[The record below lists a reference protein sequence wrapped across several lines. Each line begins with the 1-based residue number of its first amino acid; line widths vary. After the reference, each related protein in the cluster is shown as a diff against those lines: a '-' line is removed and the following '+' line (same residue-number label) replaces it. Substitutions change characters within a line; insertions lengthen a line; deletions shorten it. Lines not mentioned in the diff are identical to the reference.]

1 MGDRTTLG
9 AGAVYCGVFPLLLY
23 TAYATFYMRQDV
35 MPALPLAA
43 FCLSMAV
50 IHGGNA
56 LLLRRGPTLPMLVG
70 LNGVLCGGA
79 LVLILTLS
87 RFYGAGQVFF
97 ALCLIAAGCVIS
109 IYTAFSLI
117 SIPKLLTQCDVL
129 TLATVWM
136 CLLEASGAIPVTT
149 LFYYLA
155 ALLLVLAS
163 LLALR
168 TFGGTRD
175 VVYGSRLQG
184 AALSIGLLA
193 LIGGSLYLFV
203 HFLSGAS
210 RAAVTALLHT
220 IGAFFAAAGRLLNQ
234 FVQWLAQFWTPS
246 EMEVSPRP
254 QTLWA
259 AALLQRI

>member
-1 MGDRTTLG
+1 MQPTGPFQGISESVSYTHLD
-9 AGAVYCGVFPLLLY
+9 VYK
-23 TAYATFYMRQDV
+23 RQ
-35 MPALPLAA
+35 
-43 FCLSMAV
+43 
-50 IHGGNA
+50 
-56 LLLRRGPTLPMLVG
+56 
-70 LNGVLCGGA
+70 
-79 LVLILTLS
+79 
-87 RFYGAGQVFF
+87 
-97 ALCLIAAGCVIS
+97 GCVIS

-129 TLATVWM
+129 NLATVWM
-136 CLLEASGAIPVTT
+136 CLLEASGALPVTT

-234 FVQWLAQFWTPS
+234 FVQWVAQFWTPS
-246 EMEVSPRP
+246 C
-254 QTLWA
+254 
-259 AALLQRI
+259 LLYTSRCV